1 MKKFKKIMAIAI
13 AMVMMAAMAIPTM
26 AATVTMTTLK
36 GHTYEIFQIFTGTVD
51 TDGETLT
58 ELKYGASA
66 KGNKTGFVDST
77 DLAKLKSIQ
86 EQGLTDEHAIIEAYS
101 QFVDFDKPIDT
112 KIQGTASIDLEP
124 GYYVIRDEDDTVP
137 EGKVTQ
143 NDTTTLYMFKVLNEN
158 LSTSAKAG
166 TVERVK
172 KVDDNDADGK
182 LIDSAD
188 YNIGDTIPYTL
199 TFKLPENYEKFE
211 KYYVKFIDNL
221 TAGLTYNGD
230 AKIYYGASDTT
241 GTSIDFGSGL
251 NLAYEITN
259 LKAVASNL
267 KGGDVLTIK
276 YTCYLNASAK
286 IGSEGNPNTYKVQF
300 SNNPNK
306 SGDGDH
312 PKGETP
318 EDKNIVFTY
327 KTVFNKIDENKKP
340 LTGADF
346 TLYKDGVDVTT
357 INTSAHPQKIGTSAG
372 SKFEFKGLDAGEY
385 ELRETTTPKGYNTIE
400 PITFTITA
408 KHEILSDDP
417 RLTSLLGDGG
427 QAITMIRNSDDEDA
441 LTSSIMNKSGAVLP
455 STGGI
460 GTTIFYVVGA
470 ILAVGA
476 GILLV
481 TRRRMSAQ

>member
-66 KGNKTGFVDST
+66 AGNKTGFVDST

-101 QFVDFDKPIDT
+101 QFVDFSKPIDT
-112 KIQGTASIDLEP
+112 KIQGTASINLEP
-124 GYYVIRDEDDTVP
+124 GYYVIRDKDDTVP
-137 EGKVTQ
+137 ADKP
-143 NDTTTLYMFKVLNEN
+143 NDTTTLYMFQVLNEN
-158 LSTSAKAG
+158 LNPSAKAG

-230 AKIYYGASDTT
+230 AKIFYGASDTT
-241 GTSIDFGSGL
+241 GAAINFGSGL
-251 NLAYEITN
+251 NLAYEIPD
-259 LKAVASNL
+259 LKAVAAASNL

-276 YTCYLNASAK
+276 YTCYLNESAK
-286 IGSEGNPNTYKVQF
+286 IGSAGNPNTYKVQF

-306 SGDGDH
+306 TGDGD
-312 PKGETP
+312 KGETP

-327 KTVFNKIDENKKP
+327 KTVFNKIDENEKP

-408 KHEILSDDP
+408 EHEILSDDP